1 METEIALYYGSRE
14 IVTTPEIRRGRY
26 QKDFSFGFY
35 CTAFEV
41 QARRWA
47 TRFSGRGYVNAYAYR
62 PDARLRALRFGEM
75 TEDWLDFIVAC
86 RMGTPHDYDVTEGP
100 VANDVIFNYVQN
112 YVDGKISR
120 EAFWAL
126 AKFRRPTHQICFHT
140 PAALATLRFLNAT
153 EVDHE
158 E

>member
-1 METEIALYYGSRE
+1 M
-14 IVTTPEIRRGRY
+14 
-26 QKDFSFGFY
+26 
-35 CTAFEV
+35 
-41 QARRWA
+41 
-47 TRFSGRGYVNAYAYR
+47 
-62 PDARLRALRFGEM
+62 
-75 TEDWLDFIVAC
+75 
-86 RMGTPHDYDVTEGP
+86 
-100 VANDVIFNYVQN
+100 NYVQN